1 MNNYN
6 VLVRKVMDFLDE
18 NNYNS
23 CTRRGIK
30 SCFKLLSRY
39 LEQSGYEYTPETAD
53 EWFRLIEPDT
63 SVTYAAFYKSA
74 LTKLRDMFETGDIRD
89 CNNGKTYAYTR
100 LREEFKSVYE
110 AASAHFQ
117 ESLSVSTLKGYQ
129 YYWRHFFVFL
139 QQEGCE
145 GIPDISYD
153 HLA

>member
-30 SCFKLLSRY
+30 SCFKLLGRY

-53 EWFRLIEPDT
+53 EWFRQIEPDT
-63 SVTYAAFYKSA
+63 SVTYAAFYRSA

-117 ESLSVSTLKGYQ
+117 ESLSVSTLKGLS
-129 YYWRHFFVFL
+129 VLLAAFL
-139 QQEGCE
+139 RFSPAGRMP
-145 GIPDISYD
+145 GHPGYF
-153 HLA
+153 L